1 VKENCPLRPGIWGNV
16 SVDHELASFSA
27 ALRAHRKRA
36 GLTQKQLA
44 DQAGVSVRTVRAIER
59 GQVDRPHTASL
70 RMLGSVVGLEGP
82 GEAATAGCQVEV
94 LGPLVVRRD
103 GQVVRAGGTKQR
115 SLLAV
120 LALRCNDIVSQAE
133 IIDVLWGD
141 GPPATCREL
150 LYGYVSRLRKVLGG
164 ERIEA
169 RSGSGYRL
177 VADIHELD
185 VLRFD
190 ALVAAGDWEA
200 ALRCWRGAVLAD
212 LPEPVRQHP
221 RALTLTEQRLA
232 AGVSHAD
239 ALIGAGAH
247 GDAVQALRAL
257 VADEPLHEELC
268 ARLMVALAGCGQQ
281 GVALELY
288 ESLRNRLSTELGVS
302 PGASLR
308 QAHLRV
314 LRQEIPAS
322 GALRQLPAPPPG
334 FTGRASQLAA
344 LDHARDAGTMIAAIG
359 GAGGTGKT
367 WLALTWAHH
376 NSARFPD
383 GQLYVNLRGYDPTS
397 PPLPVETALH
407 GFLRALGVD
416 PAAVPPDIDGMAALY
431 RGLLAE
437 RKVLVVLDNARD
449 ADHVT
454 PLLPGGTAS
463 AVLVTSRSGLPEL
476 VATRGAWPIT
486 LDPLTGSEARD
497 LLAHRLGVHRLAAE
511 PDAVAAVLHWCSGL
525 PLALG
530 IVIARATKAS
540 LTGLAAELNST
551 QTRLSALDAGGP
563 PANLRVVLDSSHAAL
578 SSAAARLFRQLA
590 ITPGPDIGTRAA
602 IAVAGPAAPV
612 LLRELTVAHLVDEHV
627 PDRYRLHDLVRLYA
641 AEKCGEA
648 ERDTALS
655 RTVEHYLHSALACA
669 EVMGHHRLPPVDQ
682 LPSPGSNPYRPAD
695 MAAALAWTEAEHEAL
710 TAVVDLRLPGVSWQL
725 PRALAVYH
733 WRYGRLHDAMAM
745 WTTAREVAE
754 RIGDVAALVQADT
767 SLGDGHATLGDFPAA
782 LSHLERAIA
791 LAAPFGDLAAEAD
804 AHNSLAWAW
813 EGRRIHHKALDH
825 ARTALARYQAL
836 GKPHLEADMLN
847 CVGWC
852 LIRLGRR
859 DEGRAWCEKALALCE
874 EHGHRDGTA
883 HTLRSLGELELETK
897 RYQEAVRHLQR
908 ASDLFALLQHSFA
921 QAGVLAR
928 LGEAA
933 HALGRDDLARSS
945 WERALKLYR
954 AQHREVSATRMLS
967 RLASLD

>member
-1 VKENCPLRPGIWGNV
+1 M
-16 SVDHELASFSA
+16 DHELASFSA
-27 ALRAHRKRA
+27 ELGARRKRA

-44 DQAGVSVRTVRAIER
+44 DQAGVSVRTVRAIEC
-59 GQVDRPHTASL
+59 GQVRRPHTSSL
-70 RMLGSVVGLEGP
+70 RMLGSVLGLEGSDVP
-82 GEAATAGCQVEV
+82 STGCQVEV

-103 GQVVRAGGTKQR
+103 GQVVQAGGVKQR

-141 GPPATCREL
+141 SPPATCREL
-150 LYGYVSRLRKVLGG
+150 LYGYISRLRKALGA

-212 LPEPVRQHP
+212 LPDLVRKLP

-232 AGVSHAD
+232 TGIAHAD
-239 ALIGAGAH
+239 ALIAAGAH
-247 GDAVQALRAL
+247 GGAVPGLRAL

-281 GVALELY
+281 GAALELY

-314 LRQEIPAS
+314 LRQEIPAA

-367 WLALTWAHH
+367 WLALTWAHQ

-383 GQLYVNLRGYDPTS
+383 GQLYVNLRGYDPAS

-416 PAAVPPDIDGMAALY
+416 PTAVPPDIDGMAALY
-431 RGLLAE
+431 RSLLAE
-437 RKVLVVLDNARD
+437 RNVLVLLDNARD

-454 PLLPGGTAS
+454 PLLPSSTAS

-476 VATRGAWPIT
+476 VATHGAWPIT
-486 LDPLTGSEARD
+486 LDPLNGSEARD
-497 LLAHRLGVHRLAAE
+497 LLAYRLSAPRLAAE
-511 PDAVAAVLHWCSGL
+511 PDAAAAVVHWCSGL

-530 IVIARATKAS
+530 IVIARATRAS
-540 LTGLAAELNST
+540 LTELAAELSSAH
-551 QTRLSALDAGGP
+551 TRLSALDAGAP
-563 PANLRVVLDSSHAAL
+563 SANLRVVLDISHAAL
-578 SSAAARLFRQLA
+578 SSAAARLFRQLS

-602 IAVAGPAAPV
+602 IAVAGPGAPV
-612 LLRELTVAHLVDEHV
+612 LLRELADAHLVDEHM
-627 PDRYRLHDLVRLYA
+627 PDRYRMHDLVRLYA

-648 ERDTALS
+648 ERDSALGQ
-655 RTVEHYLHSALACA
+655 TVEHYLHSALACA
-669 EVMGHHRLPPVDQ
+669 EVMGHHRLPSVDQ
-682 LPSPGSNPYRPAD
+682 LPAPGSNPYRPGD
-695 MAAALAWTEAEHEAL
+695 MTAALAWTEAEHAAL
-710 TAVVDLRLPGVSWQL
+710 TAVVDLQLPGVSWQL
-725 PRALAVYH
+725 PKALAVYH
-733 WRYGRLHDAMAM
+733 WRYGRLRDHLAM

-754 RIGDVAALVQADT
+754 RIGDVTALVQADI
-767 SLGDGHATLGDFPAA
+767 SFGDSHATLGDFPTA
-782 LSHLERAIA
+782 LPYLERAVA
-791 LAAPFGDLAAEAD
+791 LAAQLGDLAAEAD

-813 EGRRIHHKALDH
+813 EGRRNHRKALDH
-825 ARTALARYQAL
+825 ARAALTGYQAL

-859 DEGRAWCEKALALCE
+859 DEGRAWCDKALALCE
-874 EHGHRDGTA
+874 EHGHRDGIA
-883 HTLRSLGELELETK
+883 HTLRSLGELELETG
-897 RYQEAVRHLQR
+897 RYREAVRRLQI
-908 ASDLFALLQHSFA
+908 ASDLLALLQHGFA

-945 WERALKLYR
+945 WERALGLYR
-954 AQHREVSATRMLS
+954 AQHREVPATRVLS
-967 RLASLD
+967 QLASLD